1 MGFLPDGLFEC
12 TSILHNAI
20 TDMLGQMKVKKGWAL
35 VPRDQIRYLKGSVFM
50 GDEKKVIKKS
60 SKGNK
65 QRETKKKV
73 DTDKISM
80 KNSIAFK
87 ILMLIAA
94 DMLFIIV
101 VLVGVSTNVSKKEV
115 FKQTQNYMLS
125 ESRSYG
131 KNIESESSVGLLKL
145 NKPKDRGNTLKD
157 IHIDGAP
164 SSYAYLVDNTGKM
177 LYHPTAS
184 KIGSQVENSVVSG
197 LVKELKSGKVP
208 ESKCVDYTFD
218 GVKKYASYYIQ
229 KDGEFIMVIS
239 ADESEIMAPIN
250 NMVMMSIAIA
260 VILFIIAI
268 IIMYAVMK
276 SMLLIP
282 LNTLSGIAN
291 KVANLDFTENH
302 GQEILDKRKDEVGMV
317 SRAISNL
324 HKEITGIIYIIKDQ
338 GTQLANSNI
347 EFKQQFDDIVENVT
361 NVNVAVEEIATGSTS
376 QANETSSAGD
386 SIGNMGAAIES
397 NGSSFNTLEESIK
410 RMNELAKESERMLT
424 DLYEINSK
432 TSHTVE
438 AVTAQTDVTNQSAEK
453 IKDAVVVIQDIAS
466 QTNLLSLNASIE
478 AARAGE
484 SGRGFAVV
492 AEEIRKLAEDSAN
505 SAAEIENVVKELI
518 DNSGDSV
525 EKMKSLSEDAKTQEE
540 KLTSTRES
548 FDGLHGE
555 ITSVSTASTDI
566 FAQTNK
572 IGELKNGV
580 SGVIEQLAAIAE
592 ENAAS
597 TEETS
602 ASMNV
607 LTESIERCKTET
619 KILNDLSQKL
629 NDQTSKFKFE

>member
-94 DMLFIIV
+94 DMLFITA

-115 FKQTQNYMLS
+115 LKQTQNYMLS

-131 KNIESESSVGLLKL
+131 KNIESESSLGLLKL
-145 NKPKDRGNTLKD
+145 SNPKDIGYTLKD
-157 IHIDGAP
+157 VHIDGAS

>member
-1 MGFLPDGLFEC
+1 M
-12 TSILHNAI
+12 
-20 TDMLGQMKVKKGWAL
+20 
-35 VPRDQIRYLKGSVFM
+35 
-50 GDEKKVIKKS
+50 
-60 SKGNK
+60 GNK
-65 QRETKKKV
+65 TKTNKSNGKVSRSTREKATV
-73 DTDKISM
+73 TGISF
-80 KNSIAFK
+80 KNSIVFK

-94 DMLFIIV
+94 DMLFITA

-115 FKQTQNYMLS
+115 LKQTQNYMLS

-131 KNIESESSVGLLKL
+131 KNIESESMLGLLDL
-145 NKPKDRGNTLKD
+145 DTPKEIGYIIKD
-157 IHIDGAP
+157 VQIDGAP
-164 SSYAYLVDNTGKM
+164 SSYAYLVDNNGKM

-184 KIGSQVENSVVSG
+184 KIGSKVENSVVSG
-197 LVKELKSGKVP
+197 LVKEIKSGKVP
-208 ESKCVDYTFD
+208 ESKCVEYKFN

-229 KDGEFIMVIS
+229 KDGEFILVIS

-250 NMVMMSIAIA
+250 KMEIISIAIA
-260 VILFIIAI
+260 IILFVVAI
-268 IIMYAVMK
+268 VAMYILMR
-276 SMLLIP
+276 SLLLIP
-282 LNTLSGIAN
+282 LDTLSGIAN
-291 KVANLDFTENH
+291 KVADLDFSENK
-302 GQEILDKRKDEVGMV
+302 GQEKLNNRKDEVGMV

-324 HKEITGIIYIIKDQ
+324 HKEITSIVYIIKEQ

-347 EFKQQFDDIVENVT
+347 EFKQQFDDIVENVS

-397 NGSSFNTLEESIK
+397 NGASVNTLEESIK
-410 RMNELAKESERMLT
+410 RMNELAKESERMLA
-424 DLYEINSK
+424 DLYEINNK
-432 TSHTVE
+432 TFHTVE

-492 AEEIRKLAEDSAN
+492 AEQIRKLAEDSAN

-518 DNSGDSV
+518 ENSGDSV

-540 KLTSTRES
+540 KLSSTRES

-555 ITSVSTASTDI
+555 ITSVSAASTDI

-619 KILNDLSQKL
+619 KTLNELSQKL
-629 NDQTSKFKFE
+629 NEQTSKFKFN

>member
-1 MGFLPDGLFEC
+1 
-12 TSILHNAI
+12 
-20 TDMLGQMKVKKGWAL
+20 
-35 VPRDQIRYLKGSVFM
+35 
-50 GDEKKVIKKS
+50 
-60 SKGNK
+60 
-65 QRETKKKV
+65 
-73 DTDKISM
+73 
-80 KNSIAFK
+80 
-87 ILMLIAA
+87 
-94 DMLFIIV
+94 
-101 VLVGVSTNVSKKEV
+101 
-115 FKQTQNYMLS
+115 
-125 ESRSYG
+125 
-131 KNIESESSVGLLKL
+131 
-145 NKPKDRGNTLKD
+145 
-157 IHIDGAP
+157 
-164 SSYAYLVDNTGKM
+164 
-177 LYHPTAS
+177 
-184 KIGSQVENSVVSG
+184 
-197 LVKELKSGKVP
+197 
-208 ESKCVDYTFD
+208 
-218 GVKKYASYYIQ
+218 
-229 KDGEFIMVIS
+229 
-239 ADESEIMAPIN
+239 
-250 NMVMMSIAIA
+250 
-260 VILFIIAI
+260 
-268 IIMYAVMK
+268 MK
-276 SMLLIP
+276 SMFLIP

-291 KVANLDFTENH
+291 KVADLDFTENH

-324 HKEITGIIYIIKDQ
+324 HNEITSIIYIIKDQ

>member
-1 MGFLPDGLFEC
+1 MGDDKKIV
-12 TSILHNAI
+12 TSN
-20 TDMLGQMKVKKGWAL
+20 
-35 VPRDQIRYLKGSVFM
+35 LKG
-50 GDEKKVIKKS
+50 KKQNETRKKAS
-60 SKGNK
+60 A
-65 QRETKKKV
+65 
-73 DTDKISM
+73 DKIPF

-94 DMLFIIV
+94 DMLFIIA

-145 NKPKDRGNTLKD
+145 SNPKDIGYTLKD
-157 IHIDGAP
+157 VHIDGAP

-208 ESKCVDYTFD
+208 ESKCVDYNFN

-229 KDGEFIMVIS
+229 KDGEFIMVIL

-260 VILFIIAI
+260 IVLFIIAI
-268 IIMYAVMK
+268 IIMYVVMK
-276 SMLLIP
+276 SMFLIP

-291 KVANLDFTENH
+291 KVADLDFTENH

-324 HKEITGIIYIIKDQ
+324 HHEITSIIYIIKDQ